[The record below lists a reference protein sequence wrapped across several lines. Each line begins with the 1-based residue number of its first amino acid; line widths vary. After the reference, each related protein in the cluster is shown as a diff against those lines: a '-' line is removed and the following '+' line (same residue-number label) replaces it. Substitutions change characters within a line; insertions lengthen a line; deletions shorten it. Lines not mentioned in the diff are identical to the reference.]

1 MAQPNTKIGA
11 IKLVR
16 DFYGAKMDELKAL
29 PQKDRDQLASA
40 IARQQ
45 GLTQDEVSFVMVDY

>member
-1 MAQPNTKIGA
+1 MEATKHTV

-16 DFYGAKMDELKAL
+16 DFFNPTMQEMKAL
-29 PQKDRDQLASA
+29 TSEDRCQLASA

-45 GLTQDEVSFVMVDY
+45 GIPEGDLGFVPVEY